1 MEKHTFF
8 LLLFLLYPRCYNYF
22 MPGSTSPEG
31 SIDSIVDFNE
41 QAVQN
46 EHSEREA
53 LWSGIPV
60 EDIKKIKAQTE
71 ISISREK
78 APELVK
84 IIKNRAIQEVNRTWE
99 SETAEGIKVIENYWA
114 FRNDM
119 NNPELD
125 IQYHETLITKV
136 TDSRGL
142 DIFNEELQKLA
153 EKYQMP
159 IVTKDDAIK
168 VYTIASNA
176 ELSDKFHGEY
186 QRIENTNVT
195 ELYSV
200 EELELIAHAC
210 QEEQRL
216 REHVHRLSKHAENGA
231 IEWFKSKDMEPPV
244 DLSVF
249 VDNLCSRVNFYGIE
263 EEPFIKEIGEQSIY
277 LLLDQ
282 EKTSLGDFKE
292 YLDVT
297 IPRSKR
303 FLGLEDY
310 DPDPRFENFDKSE
323 EERLG
328 NLIEVIVPV
337 EMRQRLEKIVKSSA
351 REMGV
356 LSIGRISQKFTD
368 GQLDVGSIWGSYRPS
383 NGTFMFMAGNVGEK
397 FSPEEVYGCIHEVAH
412 GEILSFLSYPELM
425 AEYLSVLPYE
435 SDALTQYVQMLG
447 SDNKEKELLDRY
459 SERFS
464 ELFSL
469 LLMDPDKLENDSP
482 KMYEWAVKYYK
493 VRFGEDRDPVEDSM
507 KRWEYIFAVNE
518 GVPPTVAKKAI
529 QHPSEINAEELEGFE
544 KKLLGL
550 EEEIKYILKLRK
562 NIPSEEW
569 EIVSD
574 QYMRWVKFAHFTA
587 RVKSYQTSVEGK
599 VEFEIP
605 ISTLDASGKAT
616 GETEPWVLSKWGKRQ
631 IFRSTG
637 NVLSASNL
645 SQDRKVQTALFSTML
660 SPYTTFVEEKFYETP
675 YPEQNVHGFGPDFTQ
690 IKYKLKVT
698 FPSYVNK
705 DELTASN
712 LYSYAENGDIVI

>member
-1 MEKHTFF
+1 
-8 LLLFLLYPRCYNYF
+8 

-356 LSIGRISQKFTD
+356 IIK
-368 GQLDVGSIWGSYRPS
+368 
-383 NGTFMFMAGNVGEK
+383 
-397 FSPEEVYGCIHEVAH
+397 VA
-412 GEILSFLSYPELM
+412 
-425 AEYLSVLPYE
+425 
-435 SDALTQYVQMLG
+435 
-447 SDNKEKELLDRY
+447 
-459 SERFS
+459 
-464 ELFSL
+464 
-469 LLMDPDKLENDSP
+469 
-482 KMYEWAVKYYK
+482 
-493 VRFGEDRDPVEDSM
+493 
-507 KRWEYIFAVNE
+507 
-518 GVPPTVAKKAI
+518 
-529 QHPSEINAEELEGFE
+529 
-544 KKLLGL
+544 
-550 EEEIKYILKLRK
+550 
-562 NIPSEEW
+562 
-569 EIVSD
+569 
-574 QYMRWVKFAHFTA
+574 
-587 RVKSYQTSVEGK
+587 
-599 VEFEIP
+599 
-605 ISTLDASGKAT
+605 
-616 GETEPWVLSKWGKRQ
+616 
-631 IFRSTG
+631 
-637 NVLSASNL
+637 
-645 SQDRKVQTALFSTML
+645 
-660 SPYTTFVEEKFYETP
+660 
-675 YPEQNVHGFGPDFTQ
+675 
-690 IKYKLKVT
+690 
-698 FPSYVNK
+698 
-705 DELTASN
+705 
-712 LYSYAENGDIVI
+712 